1 MDLLSDHLF
10 PTDGRLPEGWPNP
23 RAYMR
28 DPAAVAARMN
38 EDGRRIAA
46 EKGDCTLTDLT
57 RLGWLQGQVQAHQA
71 SLSRDWDK
79 LDEEVAA
86 ALGTVE
92 AMRAD
97 HAPAE
102 ADEIVFV
109 EDTAV
114 VLTPIVR
121 EPQLADEDVAFGI
134 ERAA

>member
-1 MDLLSDHLF
+1 MDLLSVHLH
-10 PTDGRLPEGWPNP
+10 PTDSRLPEGWPNP

-28 DPAAVAARMN
+28 EPGAIAARMN

-46 EKGDCTLTDLT
+46 EKGDCTTSDLT
-57 RLGWLQGQVQAHQA
+57 RLGWLQDQVQAHQA

-102 ADEIVFV
+102 AADIVFV
-109 EDTAV
+109 EDTTV
-114 VLTPIVR
+114 LLTPVVR

>member
-1 MDLLSDHLF
+1 MDLLSDHLH

-23 RAYMR
+23 RALMR
-28 DPAAVAARMN
+28 QPAAIADRMN

-46 EKGDCTLTDLT
+46 EKGDCTVGDLT
-57 RLGWLQGQVQAHQA
+57 RLGWLQHQVQAHQA
-71 SLSRDWDK
+71 SLASDWDK
-79 LDEEVAA
+79 LDEQLAA

-109 EDTAV
+109 EDTTV
-114 VLTPIVR
+114 LLTPVVR